1 MNKTKVTNY
10 LFIKTATPSVLLGVV
25 VFKFA
30 ETIFEMKNTTP
41 WYKPPPNHQKNTMW
55 RFYNHL
61 KTRYNCDTRLMREQ
75 RFVKQLNSNYGLVKN
90 PVCCLTIQSKLCEW
104 RTEVSRDEGGANRAD
119 FSLRSKTYRMDNNP
133 QRY

>member
-1 MNKTKVTNY
+1 MRLVENERY
-10 LFIKTATPSVLLGVV
+10 IGIIIIKKYHPVV
-25 VFKFA
+25 QNQKKHR
-30 ETIFEMKNTTP
+30 KNTV
-41 WYKPPPNHQKNTMW
+41 W
-55 RFYNHL
+55 RFYNL
-61 KTRYNCDTRLMREQ
+61 FETRYNCGTRLMRE
-75 RFVKQLNSNYGLVKN
+75 RYFVKQLNSNYGLVKN

>member
-1 MNKTKVTNY
+1 MWKKVYNIEDSKNRVKIASIMCLNK
-10 LFIKTATPSVLLGVV
+10 KT
-25 VFKFA
+25 
-30 ETIFEMKNTTP
+30 IP
-41 WYKPPPNHQKNTMW
+41 WYKTPPNHRKNTMW
-55 RFYNHL
+55 RFYNL
-61 KTRYNCDTRLMREQ
+61 FKTRYNCDTRLMRE
-75 RFVKQLNSNYGLVKN
+75 RYLVKQLNSNYGLVKN

>member
-1 MNKTKVTNY
+1 ME
-10 LFIKTATPSVLLGVV
+10 ITANC
-25 VFKFA
+25 
-30 ETIFEMKNTTP
+30 TIRRLASAVI
-41 WYKPPPNHQKNTMW
+41 QS
-55 RFYNHL
+55 
-61 KTRYNCDTRLMREQ
+61 YNCDTRLMRE
-75 RFVKQLNSNYGLVKN
+75 RYLVKQLNSNYGLVKN